1 MPRYTNPQR
10 NGRYNNQL
18 ARSDNSDETDYTSR
32 YSQGSNYYND
42 DQYYYESG
50 NQSYISR
57 GNRDSFNSGVVSNQS
72 YQSRG
77 NGDSFNSGVVSNQQD
92 LRSYASGYSDT
103 QSVQSY
109 GASSYH
115 SRQGNQRAQ
124 SGNASVCGST
134 SATTVAGGGRGRCPY
149 QIGFNVQN
157 AGKQISTS
165 KRIVHFR
172 FGFANP
178 QALASGLAGVDCRG
192 QEHDLSITWSI
203 TGGKRLITL
212 DGREI
217 QYSAGKRSNTAR
229 RADIVEAAWR
239 MADHIFELKLYA
251 YKPKAGS
258 PEKRNPKWKQ
268 YNLTID
274 GRSFFELPE
283 IFDLGLRGLGTGRLP
298 ATISSGSDWDE
309 RTDTSSK
316 KTSSLST
323 MTQYSD
329 QSSVKSSIQSR
340 IEEQRRLL
348 NKKKPGATTVK
359 KCQPQNPNA
368 SVTSYAASDLTSS
381 NLMSFRTLSVNDDVE
396 DWGVFSSGVYSAEP
410 SELREV
416 RNRQNSAREQTN
428 GAMTVSNRTER
439 RQKSAQTS
447 EQLSALV
454 SQQQAQQ
461 AHPAQQSQKRYQPAQ
476 QPQKSYQPTQQAQKR
491 YQPQTLPAMSEPPPT
506 VVTKRAEKQYPL
518 QSDTP
523 VQEMSTHITLA
534 PQQPPTYEEI
544 TQALVPSSYVPQ
556 QNEVQSHSQ
565 HQGSPMHHQLQAL
578 PLLSSQLQI
587 LPEQPAENSSHNQP
601 QLLSS
606 DHRSAQPA
614 DNYSHHQ
621 PQPTIENRRSPHPAS
636 SSSNYQPEAANS
648 AQPTGSSS
656 HYEAQPHTNDQC
668 CTEPAGTSS
677 HYQYKP
683 VVHNKQRSP
692 QRPGAS
698 SHYQPQPHNNAQPT
712 GSSPHY
718 QSQPTEPAGAS
729 FHSQYKPVHNKQSP
743 EPAPTNDFQPQPTSS
758 NQRSAAHRAVSS
770 QPAHNNQRSVGEQTI
785 SKHHE
790 DLPQQPVPGNLPKGT
805 NKFAFF

>member
-1 MPRYTNPQR
+1 MSRYANPQR
-10 NGRYNNQL
+10 SGRYNNQL
-18 ARSDNSDETDYTSR
+18 ARSDNSDESGYTSR
-32 YSQGSNYYND
+32 YSQGSNYYDD
-42 DQYYYESG
+42 DQYYYESN

-57 GNRDSFNSGVVSNQS
+57 GTRDRSSFNSNRDSFNSGVMSNQS
-72 YQSRG
+72 YHSRGG

-109 GASSYH
+109 GAASNY
-115 SRQGNQRAQ
+115 SRQGNQRSS

-157 AGKQISTS
+157 AGKQMSTS
-165 KRIVHFR
+165 KRIIHFR

-239 MADHIFELKLYA
+239 MADHVFELKCYA
-251 YKPKAGS
+251 YKPK
-258 PEKRNPKWKQ
+258 EKRNPKWKQ

-316 KTSSLST
+316 QTSSLST
-323 MTQYSD
+323 MTQHTD
-329 QSSVKSSIQSR
+329 QSSVKSSVQSR

-348 NKKKPGATTVK
+348 NKKKPGTTTVK
-359 KCQPQNPNA
+359 KKQPQNPNA
-368 SVTSYAASDLTSS
+368 SVASYAASDLTSS
-381 NLMSFRTLSVNDDVE
+381 NLMSFRTMSVNDDVE
-396 DWGVFSSGVYSAEP
+396 DWGIHSSGVYSAEP

-416 RNRQNSAREQTN
+416 RNRQNSARNSAREQTN
-428 GAMTVSNRTER
+428 GEMTVSNRTGR
-439 RQKSAQTS
+439 RQQSAPTSVLVPQQQT
-447 EQLSALV
+447 
-454 SQQQAQQ
+454 QQAHQAQQ
-461 AHPAQQSQKRYQPAQ
+461 KKYQPAQQVQNRYQPKQQPQKRYQP
-476 QPQKSYQPTQQAQKR
+476 K
-491 YQPQTLPAMSEPPPT
+491 TLPAMSEPSPT
-506 VVTKRAEKQYPL
+506 VVTNRAENEKQYPP

-544 TQALVPSSYVPQ
+544 TQALVPSPYAPQ
-556 QNEVQSHSQ
+556 QNEVQ
-565 HQGSPMHHQLQAL
+565 GHHQLQAL
-578 PLLSSQLQI
+578 PPSSSQQLQI
-587 LPEQPAENSSHNQP
+587 LPEQPARNSHYQP
-601 QLLSS
+601 QLPSS
-606 DHRSAQPA
+606 DQRSAQST
-614 DNYSHHQ
+614 DTSSHYQ
-621 PQPTIENRRSPHPAS
+621 PHPTIDNQRSPQPAS
-636 SSSNYQPEAANS
+636 SSSQYQPQPAIS
-648 AQPTGSSS
+648 AQPTSSSS
-656 HYEAQPHTNDQC
+656 HHEPQS
-668 CTEPAGTSS
+668 TESAGVPC

-683 VVHNKQRSP
+683 VHKKERSP

-698 SHYQPQPHNNAQPT
+698 SEYQPQPTNHHE
-712 GSSPHY
+712 SR
-718 QSQPTEPAGAS
+718 PTEPAGVPS
-729 FHSQYKPVHNKQSP
+729 HYQYNPVHNKRDP
-743 EPAPTNDFQPQPTSS
+743 EPEPTNDFQPQPESS
-758 NQRSAAHRAVSS
+758 NQRSAEPQAQAVST
-770 QPAHNNQRSVGEQTI
+770 QPTHNNQRNAREQPVN
-785 SKHHE
+785 KHQE
-790 DLPQQPVPGNLPKGT
+790 DLPQQLPGSIPKGA